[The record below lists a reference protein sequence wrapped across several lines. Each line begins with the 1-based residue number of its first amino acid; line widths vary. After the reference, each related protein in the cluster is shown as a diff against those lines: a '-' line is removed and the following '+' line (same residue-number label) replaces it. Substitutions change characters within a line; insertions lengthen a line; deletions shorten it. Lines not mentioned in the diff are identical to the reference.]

1 MACEDCARRRR
12 ELMSAIFQ
20 GKLAEAKEITVEG
33 LRTIISIDAGADHR
47 KAPDVAPPAPKRRKR

>member
-33 LRTIISIDAGADHR
+33 LRVMISVDASADHR
-47 KAPDVAPPAPKRRKR
+47 NYADAAPPAPKRRKR